1 MVQYNWMG
9 HYAANMKQSDSTYPF
24 RRYDVENKTG
34 AGQVISC
41 TVFPGV
47 QTVYND
53 LYMYHCGKAVPKNDG
68 IIEISYCMDGR
79 YEFEVSKQY
88 FFYVSHGYLSIGTVG
103 RKESGGSFPTKRYSG
118 LTVFLDVAV
127 FKEQYCF
134 VLQELGINLEGIL
147 GAAMQQPRRCNLYGC
162 PEIDV
167 TFQMAIKEQ
176 KNGDASLLKLKMLEL
191 LLFLGKVD
199 FDSLKDMPAYLNH
212 AQVDLAK
219 DVQRMLV
226 SDLSVHLTLGQLS
239 EKLHASQTIIKSV
252 FKNVYGVSIRDYMKS
267 YRLNEARRIL
277 GETELPVAGVAAMV
291 GYQNPGHFSAAF
303 KEKYGILPGDY
314 KKSVRFEQ

>member
-34 AGQVISC
+34 EGQVISC

-79 YEFEVSKQY
+79 YECEVSRQY
-88 FFYVSHGYLSIGTVG
+88 FFYVSHGDLSIGTVG
-103 RKESGGSFPTKRYSG
+103 RRESSGSFPTKRYSG

-127 FKEQYCF
+127 FKEQYGF
-134 VLQELGINLEGIL
+134 VLQELGINLNGIL
-147 GAAMQQPRRCNLYGC
+147 EAALQQPRRCNLCGC
-162 PEIDV
+162 TETDMI
-167 TFQMAIKEQ
+167 FQMAIEAQ
-176 KNGDASLLKLKMLEL
+176 KNGDASLLKLKTLEL

-212 AQVDLAK
+212 AQAMLAK

-226 SDLSVHLTLGQLS
+226 SDLSVHLTLEQLS
-239 EKLHASQTIIKSV
+239 KELQASPTAIKSA
-252 FKNVYGVSIRDYMKS
+252 FRIVYGASIRDYMKS
-267 YRLNEARRIL
+267 YRLNEARRLL
-277 GETELPVAGVAAMV
+277 GETALPVAEVAAMV

-303 KEKYGILPGDY
+303 KGKYGVLPGDY
-314 KKSVRFEQ
+314 KKSV

>member
-1 MVQYNWMG
+1 MVQYNLMG

-34 AGQVISC
+34 EGQVISC

-79 YEFEVSKQY
+79 YECEVSRQY
-88 FFYVSHGYLSIGTVG
+88 FFYVSHGDLSIGTVG
-103 RKESGGSFPTKRYSG
+103 RRESSGSFPTKRYSG

-127 FKEQYCF
+127 FKEQYGF
-134 VLQELGINLEGIL
+134 VLQELGINLNGIL
-147 GAAMQQPRRCNLYGC
+147 EAALQQPRRCNLCGC
-162 PEIDV
+162 TETDMI
-167 TFQMAIKEQ
+167 FQMAIEAQ
-176 KNGDASLLKLKMLEL
+176 KNGDASLLKLKTLEL

-212 AQVDLAK
+212 AQAMLAK

-226 SDLSVHLTLGQLS
+226 SDLSVHLTLEQLS
-239 EKLHASQTIIKSV
+239 KELQASPTAIKSA
-252 FKNVYGVSIRDYMKS
+252 FRIVYGASIRDYMKS
-267 YRLNEARRIL
+267 YRLNEARRLL
-277 GETELPVAGVAAMV
+277 GETALPVAEVAAMV

-303 KEKYGILPGDY
+303 KGKYGVLPGDY
-314 KKSVRFEQ
+314 KKSV

>member
-79 YEFEVSKQY
+79 YECEVSKQY
-88 FFYVSHGYLSIGTVG
+88 FFYVSHGDLSIGTVG
-103 RKESGGSFPTKRYSG
+103 RRESGGSFPVNRYSG
-118 LTVFLDVAV
+118 LTFFLEIAV
-127 FKEQYCF
+127 FKEQCGF
-134 VLQELGINLEGIL
+134 ILQGMEIDLDGIL
-147 GAAMQQPRRCNLYGC
+147 RAAVQHPRRFIIHGADQ
-162 PEIDV
+162 ID
-167 TFQMAIKEQ
+167 AIFKLAI
-176 KNGDASLLKLKMLEL
+176 DAQINADVPLLKLKTLEL

-212 AQVDLAK
+212 AQAMLAK
-219 DVQRMLV
+219 KVHQMLV
-226 SDLSVHLTLGQLS
+226 SDLSAHLTLEQLS
-239 EKLHASQTIIKSV
+239 EELHSSPTAIKNV
-252 FKNVYGVSIRDYMKS
+252 FKIVYGESIRDYMKS
-267 YRLNEARRIL
+267 YRLNEAKRLL
-277 GETELPVAGVAAMV
+277 GQTDLPVAEVAAMA

-303 KEKYGILPGDY
+303 KGKYGVLPGDY
-314 KKSVRFEQ
+314 KKSVRFE